1 MKRLLPLLSV
11 CSLCFVGHLA
21 AADIVALCIGNNAYV
36 TPEDVLDTPV
46 NDARLM
52 HQTLRAVPGVQ
63 AADIVLLEDA
73 KRSQITL
80 ALRQF
85 KARAEGAKL
94 ALIFYSGH
102 GVEDMPTGYDRA
114 ETFLLPVDAVIDSAD
129 DLPDKAVSLKTVLE
143 ALEGTRA
150 AARGVIL
157 DCCRSGAPG
166 ATKSLARAGKNLSA
180 LDESVKKALGGAI
193 LPEGT
198 LIAFAASPGRKA
210 AAFLTEADTNS
221 PFTRFISEQ
230 MSTQGG
236 DLFSIVN
243 AASKITKQRTEM
255 RQVPH
260 VELRGDASLITD
272 FSIPAAL
279 PVKFTTPQTTPA
291 MSEAEIERRARELAA
306 RMVPQT
312 PASAPMAPVPM
323 PPSSPAAPAPAVNLR
338 GEGQRVTIEK
348 ELARKY
354 SDQALSEVNKIDADF
369 KPADLNNLGDVMM
382 VGAHAASV
390 KIQALCD
397 IAIIKHQIGDNEG
410 CRRTFESAKKLAEG
424 IRLHKSYW
432 EGSGDES
439 FLIPKLKL
447 NVMPKALM
455 EKSIAL
461 FSIAKTEYA
470 IQLHDEPSKQIIMQ
484 SSDQWIDDELS
495 GEDAFLRAIFL
506 SRLADAQMGI
516 GEFETAEKTF
526 AKAKTT
532 AEKQKNTRNRLKSL
546 IEVECIMAA
555 SYHHAGNLIK
565 RDQTLSHAK
574 AVANAAKEHSNAV
587 ENLAEIAY
595 IQILLNDR
603 ESGMETFRMAV
614 SRTLKMEDTYEKASC
629 LKDIAVLQEKCGQ
642 KVEAQQTLEQIKERY
657 QGGKYEYKNEVL
669 LEMQASEAK
678 RHRVARLDDL
688 KKNSSQSNHDEIAG
702 AIAKMISPLD
712 RCANFI
718 SLASGLLEK

>member
-102 GVEDMPTGYDRA
+102 GVEDTPTGYDRA

-129 DLPDKAVSLKTVLE
+129 DLPDKAVPLKTVLE
-143 ALEGTRA
+143 ALEGTRG

-230 MSTQGG
+230 MSSQGG

-243 AASKITKQRTEM
+243 AASRITKQRTEM

-272 FSIPAAL
+272 FAIPASSL
-279 PVKFTTPQTTPA
+279 VKLTPSPVVPRTTEPADPLASVSKLTPFTNTLGMKFVHAGTPGVLFSVWETRVQDF
-291 MSEAEIERRARELAA
+291 EAFVEETNHDAIAD
-306 RMVPQT
+306 
-312 PASAPMAPVPM
+312 S
-323 PPSSPAAPAPAVNLR
+323 SFGSPAYTLEKAADGKDVEWAPKGGSWRDPRFPMKQSGEHPVVCVSYLDAEAFCAWLTKRDRAAGTIPPNASYRLPTDAEWSRAVGSSKYPWGDTFPPGNEDGNYSGKEAMVGAL
-338 GEGQRVTIEK
+338 EGFSDDLVKAGRRDSGARTATVGLFK
-348 ELARKY
+348 ENSFGLHDMGGNVAEWC
-354 SDQALSEVNKIDADF
+354 STWF
-369 KPADLNNLGDVMM
+369 TADLNEDAIKETFPMLKDDKGRKTYRVLLGSSWNDSS
-382 VGAHAASV
+382 ASV
-390 KIQALCD
+390 LLSS
-397 IAIIKHQIGDNEG
+397 
-410 CRRTFESAKKLAEG
+410 F
-424 IRLHKSYW
+424 RLSDPPGVRNDTYGFRLVLVV
-432 EGSGDES
+432 GSG
-439 FLIPKLKL
+439 
-447 NVMPKALM
+447 
-455 EKSIAL
+455 
-461 FSIAKTEYA
+461 
-470 IQLHDEPSKQIIMQ
+470 
-484 SSDQWIDDELS
+484 
-495 GEDAFLRAIFL
+495 G
-506 SRLADAQMGI
+506 
-516 GEFETAEKTF
+516 
-526 AKAKTT
+526 
-532 AEKQKNTRNRLKSL
+532 
-546 IEVECIMAA
+546 
-555 SYHHAGNLIK
+555 
-565 RDQTLSHAK
+565 
-574 AVANAAKEHSNAV
+574 
-587 ENLAEIAY
+587 
-595 IQILLNDR
+595 
-603 ESGMETFRMAV
+603 
-614 SRTLKMEDTYEKASC
+614 
-629 LKDIAVLQEKCGQ
+629 
-642 KVEAQQTLEQIKERY
+642 
-657 QGGKYEYKNEVL
+657 
-669 LEMQASEAK
+669 
-678 RHRVARLDDL
+678 
-688 KKNSSQSNHDEIAG
+688 
-702 AIAKMISPLD
+702 
-712 RCANFI
+712 
-718 SLASGLLEK
+718 

>member
-1 MKRLLPLLSV
+1 MKRLLPLLSA

-102 GVEDMPTGYDRA
+102 GVEDTPTGYDRA

-129 DLPDKAVSLKTVLE
+129 DLPDKAVPLKTVLE
-143 ALEGTRA
+143 ALEGTRG

-230 MSTQGG
+230 MSSQGG

-243 AASKITKQRTEM
+243 AASRITKQRTEM

-272 FSIPAAL
+272 FAIPASSL
-279 PVKFTTPQTTPA
+279 VKLTTPQAKPVMT
-291 MSEAEIERRARELAA
+291 EAEIERRVRELAA
-306 RMVPQT
+306 RMVPSLPTARSASTGFTNTLGMTFVPLPGT
-312 PASAPMAPVPM
+312 PVQFCVHETRNADYAAYAEAQSGVDEEWRKEAGIGKEQHPVVYVSYYDAKGFCMWLSAKEGKSYRLPTDSEWSSAVGLENEKGATPSEKSDNGPEDVFPWGNYYPPKAGDGNYGLLNHGSGGIARVKSFKANKLGLYDMGGNVPEWCEDWFVETPINRVLRDASWGGDSDARVYLR
-323 PPSSPAAPAPAVNLR
+323 SS
-338 GEGQRVTIEK
+338 
-348 ELARKY
+348 Y
-354 SDQALSEVNKIDADF
+354 
-369 KPADLNNLGDVMM
+369 
-382 VGAHAASV
+382 
-390 KIQALCD
+390 
-397 IAIIKHQIGDNEG
+397 
-410 CRRTFESAKKLAEG
+410 RTFADPVHRSILYG
-424 IRLHKSYW
+424 FRL
-432 EGSGDES
+432 
-439 FLIPKLKL
+439 
-447 NVMPKALM
+447 
-455 EKSIAL
+455 
-461 FSIAKTEYA
+461 
-470 IQLHDEPSKQIIMQ
+470 
-484 SSDQWIDDELS
+484 
-495 GEDAFLRAIFL
+495 
-506 SRLADAQMGI
+506 
-516 GEFETAEKTF
+516 
-526 AKAKTT
+526 
-532 AEKQKNTRNRLKSL
+532 
-546 IEVECIMAA
+546 
-555 SYHHAGNLIK
+555 
-565 RDQTLSHAK
+565 
-574 AVANAAKEHSNAV
+574 
-587 ENLAEIAY
+587 
-595 IQILLNDR
+595 
-603 ESGMETFRMAV
+603 
-614 SRTLKMEDTYEKASC
+614 
-629 LKDIAVLQEKCGQ
+629 VLVVGP
-642 KVEAQQTLEQIKERY
+642 
-657 QGGKYEYKNEVL
+657 GG
-669 LEMQASEAK
+669 
-678 RHRVARLDDL
+678 
-688 KKNSSQSNHDEIAG
+688 
-702 AIAKMISPLD
+702 
-712 RCANFI
+712 
-718 SLASGLLEK
+718 